1 MADIN
6 LHFTGDFHA
15 ITSAHSLLSALLDNH
30 LFRPNS
36 LKIDH
41 RQITW
46 PRAVDMN
53 DRALR
58 NIVVGLGGKN
68 GGIPREDGFV
78 ITAASEIMAIF
89 CLSRSLNDLTERLGN
104 IIVGSTRNGDPV
116 RAGELNAPGAMTLLL
131 KESLNPNLVQTIGGS
146 PAFIHGGPFANIAHG
161 CNSLVATK
169 TAVLLG
175 DIVVTEAGFGADLG
189 AEKFFDIKCRIG
201 DLKPEAVVIVATIR
215 ALKMNGGASKETLEN
230 ENLDAVKMGLENLRG
245 HIENVGKFGIPPIV
259 AINRFSTDTN
269 AEVTAVADACR
280 EWNTTCVEA
289 DPHSQTGTG
298 CLDLADAV
306 TELVESGVAN
316 YSPLYPSET
325 GLREK
330 IETVATQ
337 IYGAEGVD
345 FVGGSG
351 QTIDRLESI
360 GMGNVPVCI
369 AKTQYS
375 FSDNPK
381 LLGRPKGFRISV
393 REVTPSAGAGF
404 VVAKTGSIMTMP
416 GLALHPASEGMSI
429 SEDGEIVGL
438 A

>member
-1 MADIN
+1 M
-6 LHFTGDFHA
+6 
-15 ITSAHSLLSALLDNH
+15 
-30 LFRPNS
+30 
-36 LKIDH
+36 
-41 RQITW
+41 
-46 PRAVDMN
+46 
-53 DRALR
+53 
-58 NIVVGLGGKN
+58 
-68 GGIPREDGFV
+68 
-78 ITAASEIMAIF
+78 
-89 CLSRSLNDLTERLGN
+89 
-104 IIVGSTRNGDPV
+104 
-116 RAGELNAPGAMTLLL
+116 
-131 KESLNPNLVQTIGGS
+131 
-146 PAFIHGGPFANIAHG
+146 
-161 CNSLVATK
+161 
-169 TAVLLG
+169 
-175 DIVVTEAGFGADLG
+175 
-189 AEKFFDIKCRIG
+189 
-201 DLKPEAVVIVATIR
+201 
-215 ALKMNGGASKETLEN
+215 EN

-306 TELVESGVAN
+306 TEMVESGVAN

-393 REVTPSAGAGF
+393 SGVRSSWDMFWKKAVFCLSSA
-404 VVAKTGSIMTMP
+404 S
-416 GLALHPASEGMSI
+416 SSNE
-429 SEDGEIVGL
+429 
-438 A
+438 